1 MKLVKNKLYD
11 DENILEGWKKHNR
24 LGIQGSDLV
33 YQPANMSQLGSGLH
47 NHVVTTMSWLSKGEI
62 YIYL

>member
-1 MKLVKNKLYD
+1 LVKNKLYD

-47 NHVVTTMSWLSKGEI
+47 NHVVTTMS
-62 YIYL
+62 